1 MAAAKTT
8 PKTEPKATAPE
19 APVYDFDNWSEEDE
33 EKAILAA
40 VPDVRHIIVE
50 RRFIGR
56 LSDGLIVEV
65 PLTLSL
71 NEVDEFQSE
80 GAAPVDQFKAIL
92 RKVSGDDA
100 AKDFGERDMVEGA
113 ILAEKFFRTLQRVH
127 GAAFP
132 E

>member
-1 MAAAKTT
+1 MSATKTTT
-8 PKTEPKATAPE
+8 PKTDEPT
-19 APVYDFDNWSEEDE
+19 YDFENWSEDDE
-33 EKAILAA
+33 QKAILAA

-56 LSDGLIVEV
+56 LSDGSIVEV

-71 NEVDEFQSE
+71 DEVDELQSE

-100 AKDFGERDMVEGA
+100 ATDFGKRDLVEGA
-113 ILAEKFFRTLQRVH
+113 ILAEKFFRTLQRVQQ
-127 GAAFP
+127 AAFP

>member
-1 MAAAKTT
+1 MSATKTTTAKTD
-8 PKTEPKATAPE
+8 

-40 VPDVRHIIVE
+40 VPNVRHIIVE

-56 LSDGLIVEV
+56 LSDGSIVEV

-71 NEVDEFQSE
+71 DEVDELQSE

-100 AKDFGERDMVEGA
+100 ANDFGKRDLVEGA
-113 ILAEKFFRTLQRVH
+113 ILAEKFFRTLQRVQQ
-127 GAAFP
+127 AAFP

>member
-1 MAAAKTT
+1 MTAAKTT
-8 PKTEPKATAPE
+8 KPDAP
-19 APVYDFDNWSEEDE
+19 AYDFDNWSEEDE
-33 EKAILAA
+33 TKAILAA

-56 LSDGLIVEV
+56 LPDGTIVEV

-71 NEVDEFQSE
+71 DEVDEMQAE

-92 RKVSGDDA
+92 KKVHGDASA
-100 AKDFGERDMVEGA
+100 AEFGKKDLVEGA
-113 ILAEKFFRTLQRVH
+113 ILAEKYFRTLQRVQQ
-127 GAAFP
+127 AAFP